1 MARPVGNHDQGGATA
16 HLTGRRAGTHCTSSS
31 RLPPLERTHFK
42 PAQALLFF
50 LAPKVELPDLP
61 SHRIHSSIWTSPSPA
76 DSMRLDSDENHDRE
90 DEDTQRQ
97 NRSAITPLST
107 HFGQGVA
114 ADSWTG
120 GLPADTMK
128 PAAQKTSRKPKPSYF
143 EAQADPGSAN
153 MPEEDSDPWVDT
165 QEPISNAE
173 KKDPADVVKTTHS
186 SQPTF
191 SDPKHAPPSPTP
203 RPRATRSQNAK
214 QSDSSTTGH
223 PKTSKK
229 TLPPNSPTSKKIARA
244 MRGASALA
252 PPQENPAK
260 GAAKRKPA
268 RKASA
273 STRPKVPALE
283 VEDASEA
290 DNNYDSADVFDTAN
304 VPLSDHGSPFPAQK
318 SSKVPPKQPTSRAK
332 KHASQP
338 KKETTN
344 SESRVKISPLVQ
356 LAKINKAG
364 TTVLQTDN
372 SVADDQFED
381 ETQGARRRNKRAK
394 ASVSEAEKEPITIID
409 ETSPDDGDGDYME
422 QGRRQQPRKGTR
434 KHQKEVSPDQ
444 VPISEPTPAPR
455 KPTIIPF
462 DKTGPKTN
470 GLSRAK
476 ATSKG
481 AHSMDQTTTAGASGV
496 KDGAVQSLD
505 PPAALQ
511 TAHGH
516 DTKGSRKTQEDDS
529 ALQRF
534 STANIKRHRP
544 AKEVR
549 LLVSNAN
556 GNGVMHEYPGTD
568 TAPPSDNQSDV
579 MVFDDGISIDD
590 DGLGPPP
597 KGVVA
602 DVPAGRHVD
611 RDRSSHE
618 GGQRIIPHM
627 QQQLDNSMQLDSVIQ
642 VKPGLNRSL
651 PSNEYGYSLPLMNH
665 RTHSDPSIRAVQS
678 LPRQTIPQIAD
689 VTMNRPAKRQRQD
702 QTTAGTA
709 LESLVP
715 RSGQHDGVVS
725 EKPSSRGASGTR
737 RQREPEVSNNP
748 EHPTSIQS
756 DTPDPMMTSG
766 TKFSKVPQHDFSK
779 GQSNFKP
786 MPQRDIAQQFL
797 SDMTSRSFM
806 LGQEAASEPAQEE
819 SVADALDDTTWDDDH
834 AGHQKRELAQR
845 LSDRERV
852 FEEAPA
858 TPGQALGEAMHRIV
872 GVCPTLLH
880 IPLQNLEADRL

>member
-1 MARPVGNHDQGGATA
+1 
-16 HLTGRRAGTHCTSSS
+16 
-31 RLPPLERTHFK
+31 
-42 PAQALLFF
+42 
-50 LAPKVELPDLP
+50 
-61 SHRIHSSIWTSPSPA
+61 
-76 DSMRLDSDENHDRE
+76 MRLDSDKNYDRE
-90 DEDTQRQ
+90 DQDTQPQ
-97 NRSAITPLST
+97 NHSAITPLST

-120 GLPADTMK
+120 GLPADAMK

-143 EAQADPGSAN
+143 EAQAESGPAN
-153 MPEEDSDPWVDT
+153 MSEEDGDLWVDT

-173 KKDPADVVKTTHS
+173 MQDPADIIKTTHS

-214 QSDSSTTGH
+214 QGDSSTTGH

-229 TLPPNSPTSKKIARA
+229 TLAPNSPPSKKMARA
-244 MRGASALA
+244 MRGASVLA

-260 GAAKRKPA
+260 GGAKRKPA

-273 STRPKVPALE
+273 SARPKVPALE
-283 VEDASEA
+283 VEDVSEGENNA
-290 DNNYDSADVFDTAN
+290 DRADVFDTAN
-304 VPLSDHGSPFPAQK
+304 VPLSDRGSPFPAQK
-318 SSKVPPKQPTSRAK
+318 SSKAPPKQPTSRAK

-338 KKETTN
+338 KKKVTN
-344 SESRVKISPLVQ
+344 SEAQVKTSPPGQ
-356 LAKINKAG
+356 LAKVNKAG
-364 TTVLQTDN
+364 TTILQTDN
-372 SVADDQFED
+372 SVADDQVED
-381 ETQGARRRNKRAK
+381 ETQGTRRRSPWAK
-394 ASVSEAEKEPITIID
+394 APVSEAEQEPITITSSGSD
-409 ETSPDDGDGDYME
+409 ETSPDDGDSDHME
-422 QGRRQQPRKGTR
+422 QGRRQQPKKRTS
-434 KHQKEVSPDQ
+434 KHQKEASPDQ
-444 VPISEPTPAPR
+444 APINEPTPAPR

-462 DKTGPKTN
+462 DKTGPRTN

-476 ATSKG
+476 TTSKG
-481 AHSMDQTTTAGASGV
+481 AHSVDQTTTAGASGL
-496 KDGAVQSLD
+496 KDGAVPSLD

-516 DTKGSRKTQEDDS
+516 DTKGSRKTEEDNS
-529 ALQRF
+529 ALQGL
-534 STANIKRHRP
+534 STASIMRQRP

-556 GNGVMHEYPGTD
+556 GNGVMHQYPGTE
-568 TAPPSDNQSDV
+568 ANPPSDNQSDG
-579 MVFDDGISIDD
+579 DGMSIDD
-590 DGLGPPP
+590 ALSGPPP

-602 DVPAGRHVD
+602 DGPAGRHVD
-611 RDRSSHE
+611 RDRSSND
-618 GGQRIIPHM
+618 GGQRITQHM
-627 QQQLDNSMQLDSVIQ
+627 QQQLDNSMQLDSAIQ

-702 QTTAGTA
+702 QTTAGTV
-709 LESLVP
+709 LESLIP

-748 EHPTSIQS
+748 KHPTSIQS

-766 TKFSKVPQHDFSK
+766 TKFSKVPQHGFSK
-779 GQSNFKP
+779 DQSNFKP

-806 LGQEAASEPAQEE
+806 LDQEAASEPAQEE